1 VGLLMGATA
10 MRYQHTRFLALLL
23 FGAFGDPAAAQE
35 GKDMHLEDAGFLMR
49 TADTSEKLSHAKLL
63 PPRKFVARVKD
74 GKRYYVYADPELCKC
89 VFVGDET
96 AMKTFR
102 DMQKRPQLQTTLAP
116 GITPEGE
123 MIQDMDRDVSDQ
135 IDDGNI
141 LDYKF

>member
-1 VGLLMGATA
+1 V
-10 MRYQHTRFLALLL
+10 RYQHTRFLALLL
-23 FGAFGDPAAAQE
+23 FGAFSDPAGAQE
-35 GKDMHLEDAGFLMR
+35 VKDMHLEDAGFLMR
-49 TADTSEKLSHAKLL
+49 TADTSEKLSKAKLL
-63 PPRKFVARVKD
+63 PSRKFVARVKD

-102 DMQKRPQLQTTLAP
+102 DMQKRPELQTTLAP
-116 GITPEGE
+116 GLAPEGE
-123 MIQDMDRDVSDQ
+123 IIQDMDRDVSDQ

>member
-1 VGLLMGATA
+1 MQ
-10 MRYQHTRFLALLL
+10 YQHTHFLALVL

-35 GKDMHLEDAGFLMR
+35 GKDMKLEDAGFIMR
-49 TADTSEKLSHAKLL
+49 TADTPEKLSHAKLL
-63 PPRKFVARVKD
+63 PPRKFVAREKD
-74 GKRYYVYADPELCKC
+74 GKHYYVYADPEFCKC
-89 VFVGDET
+89 VLVGDET

-102 DMQKRPQLQTTLAP
+102 DMRMKQPQLQTTFAP
-116 GITPEGE
+116 GLTPESA